1 MIKPKK
7 EFYIK

>member
-7 EFYIK
+7 RLNS